1 MGENWPNRNV
11 IDNKCNFFRAYFSWD
26 QNVIGGSKT
35 TIALMM
41 TVTPTDEVDGGG
53 LCINSVI

>member
-1 MGENWPNRNV
+1 MLQIVRALPT
-11 IDNKCNFFRAYFSWD
+11 NKCREMIRTLRMEHA
-26 QNVIGGSKT
+26 IGGSKAP
-35 TIALMM
+35 IALMMTM